1 MRVLVLEDDPKLAES
16 IARRLTA
23 DGYAVDLVRNLADAQ
38 QLFWDVDYDLLVL
51 DRLVPGGDGLEL
63 AEEAHAREDR
73 VPVLIVSSLATKE
86 DEIEGL
92 ERGAADYMPKPI
104 HLRELSLRA
113 SKLMV
118 SEALKSGGRLRVG
131 RVSIEPERRRALID
145 DDPVDLSRIQFGI
158 LEYLFLQGDR
168 PVSAEKL
175 LEHVW
180 DRNTDPFSSAVPPQ
194 MSRLRA
200 KFPGVLEFRNIREV
214 GYLALPVEPPAETP
228 ETGRS
233 EKS

>member
-1 MRVLVLEDDPKLAES
+1 MRVLVLEDDPKLGEA

-23 DGYAVDLVRNLADAQ
+23 DSHAVDLVHNLSDAQ

-92 ERGAADYMPKPI
+92 ERGATDYMPKPI
-104 HLRELSLRA
+104 HLKELSLRA

-145 DDPVDLSRIQFGI
+145 DVPVDLTRIQLGI
-158 LEYLFLQGDR
+158 LEYLFLAGDR
-168 PVSAEKL
+168 PVSAEEL

-180 DRNTDPFSSAVPPQ
+180 DRNTNLFSSAVLPQ
-194 MSRLRA
+194 MSRLRT

-214 GYLALPVEPPAETP
+214 GYLVLPVEPPAETA

-233 EKS
+233 KKS